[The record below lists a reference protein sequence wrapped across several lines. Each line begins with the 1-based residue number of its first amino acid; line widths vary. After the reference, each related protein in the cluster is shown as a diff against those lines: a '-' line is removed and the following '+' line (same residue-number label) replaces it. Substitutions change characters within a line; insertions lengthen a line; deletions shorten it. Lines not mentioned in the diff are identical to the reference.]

1 VESLRPICLPSAGGR
16 RRRRRRRRRCERRGE
31 ERRGEERRAELKWPA
46 LISRMSLA
54 VCGGGRLRQAALL
67 LGRRLSQCA
76 GRPHFRVLAADRWAA
91 KEEEAAA
98 AAASIGGRSKW
109 RRQVNWRRPL
119 VGCHCDRKARCSAG
133 QPTQAGG
140 LLLFAARVQ
149 IERNLRAA
157 PSPVS
162 LSLSL
167 RPSCGCCFKLAKLAP
182 SDCSE
187 RPALFH

>member
-1 VESLRPICLPSAGGR
+1 LWSRCGQFVFRPPAEGGGGGGGGGAAS
-16 RRRRRRRRRCERRGE
+16 GE

-109 RRQVNWRRPL
+109 RRQSIGAGLSLDVTATGRR
-119 VGCHCDRKARCSAG
+119 
-133 QPTQAGG
+133 
-140 LLLFAARVQ
+140 AARPASQ
-149 IERNLRAA
+149 RRLAACYCLRPEFKLSATSA
-157 PSPVS
+157 PPPRPS
-162 LSLSL
+162 LSLS
-167 RPSCGCCFKLAKLAP
+167 PSARAAVVVLN
-182 SDCSE
+182 SQN
-187 RPALFH
+187 